1 MTDDFDATPLPRSV
15 LVVDDDT
22 YRQISEGPDS
32 VDLLDDLDAMV
43 IPYSGKAEVNIAEV
57 AALRRL
63 LLEAGQLIPGS
74 LLVKNPYTPAT
85 YEPADLALESFA
97 LAKYHALANVAKHLG
112 ATKVSFV
119 DAQVDDAESSWNAAA
134 KARVTVAKADAQ
146 LGREVTQKIAKKL
159 HGEMTFDGAAP
170 DIDSALESLRVRNL
184 MNDQQL
190 RYLIE
195 LRTGI
200 NPIASYKMTLS
211 GTRESSANLRSA
223 LNLAVSVPKSVE
235 GSASFTRV
243 VNTISNIDITTEIT
257 F

>member
-1 MTDDFDATPLPRSV
+1 MTDDPVATPLPRSV
-15 LVVDDDT
+15 LVVDNQL
-22 YRQISEGPDS
+22 YREISESPES
-32 VDLLDDLDAMV
+32 VDLLDNLDAMV
-43 IPYSGKAEVNIAEV
+43 IPYSAKAEVNVAEV
-57 AALRRL
+57 TSIRRL
-63 LLEAGQLIPGS
+63 LLDAGQLAPGS

-85 YEPADLALESFA
+85 YEPADLALEAFA

-119 DAQVDDAESSWNAAA
+119 DAQVDNAESSWNVAA
-134 KARVTVAKADAQ
+134 KAKTPAAKADLQ
-146 LGREVTQKIAKKL
+146 VSREVTQKIAKKL

-184 MNDQQL
+184 MSDQQL

-195 LRTGI
+195 LRTGT

-223 LNLAVSVPKSVE
+223 LNLVVSVPKSGD
-235 GSASFTRV
+235 GSASFTKV

>member
-1 MTDDFDATPLPRSV
+1 MNDDSEAIPLPRSV
-15 LVVDDDT
+15 LVVDDHL
-22 YRQISEGPDS
+22 YREISESPDS

-43 IPYSGKAEVNIAEV
+43 IPYSAKAEVNVAEV
-57 AALRRL
+57 ASIRRL
-63 LLEAGQLIPGS
+63 LLDAGQLAPGS
-74 LLVKNPYTPAT
+74 LLVKNPYTPAA
-85 YEPADLALESFA
+85 YEPADLALEAFA

-119 DAQVDDAESSWNAAA
+119 DAQVDNAESSWNATA
-134 KARVTVAKADAQ
+134 KAKAPVAKADIQ
-146 LGREVTQKIAKKL
+146 VSREVTQKIANKL

-184 MNDQQL
+184 MSDQQL

-195 LRTGI
+195 LRTGT

-223 LNLAVSVPKSVE
+223 LNLAVSVPKAGD

-243 VNTISNIDITTEIT
+243 VTTISNIDITTEIT

>member
-1 MTDDFDATPLPRSV
+1 MTDDSEATPLPRSV
-15 LVVDDDT
+15 LVVDDHM
-22 YRQISEGPDS
+22 YRRISESPDS

-43 IPYSGKAEVNIAEV
+43 IPYSGKAEANIAEV
-57 AALRRL
+57 ASLRRL
-63 LLEAGQLIPGS
+63 LLDAGQLAPGS
-74 LLVKNPYTPAT
+74 LLVKNPYTTAT
-85 YEPADLALESFA
+85 YEPADLALEAFA

-119 DAQVDDAESSWNAAA
+119 DAQVDNAESSWNAAA
-134 KARVTVAKADAQ
+134 KAKVSVAKADAQ
-146 LGREVTQKIAKKL
+146 VSREVTQKIAKKL

-170 DIDSALESLRVRNL
+170 DIESALESLRVRNL
-184 MNDQQL
+184 MSDQQL

-195 LRTGI
+195 LRTGT

-223 LNLAVSVPKSVE
+223 LNLAVSVPESPE

>member
-1 MTDDFDATPLPRSV
+1 
-15 LVVDDDT
+15 
-22 YRQISEGPDS
+22 
-32 VDLLDDLDAMV
+32 MV
-43 IPYSGKAEVNIAEV
+43 IPYSGRAEVNVAEA
-57 AALRRL
+57 AALRQL
-63 LLEAGQLIPGS
+63 LLDAGQLAPGA
-74 LLVKNPYTPAT
+74 LLVKNPYTRAT
-85 YEPADLALESFA
+85 YEQADLALEAFA
-97 LAKYHALANVAKHLG
+97 LAKYHALANMAKHLG

-119 DAQVDDAESSWNAAA
+119 DAHVDNAESSWNTGA
-134 KARVTVAKADAQ
+134 KARLSVAKADVQ
-146 LGREVTQKIAKKL
+146 VSREVTQKIAKKL

-170 DIDSALESLRVRNL
+170 DIESALESLRARNL

-223 LNLAVSVPKSVE
+223 LNLAVSVPKSAN

-243 VNTISNIDITTEIT
+243 VNTISNIDITTEIS